1 MKKTYTMLGFSIL
14 IFLGITS
21 IVSAETSYSNF
32 DKLGN
37 GLVVH
42 DRSTE
47 GVSITDEESYT
58 SYNFSEGYA
67 ITDEYSIT
75 SPGSTGKLIHHD
87 MKAGPIIA
95 NSVTGIS
102 ATASADSA
110 SGVIGQNI
118 ISSGKHTVQINN
130 FSDRMQTYRIEYIL
144 QGKVGRH
151 FHAYSAHVQP
161 NR

>member
-1 MKKTYTMLGFSIL
+1 MLGFSIL
-14 IFLGITS
+14 IFWGMTS
-21 IVSAETSYSNF
+21 IVSAEASYSNF

-95 NSVTGIS
+95 NS
-102 ATASADSA
+102 A
-110 SGVIGQNI
+110 SGVIA
-118 ISSGKHTVQINN
+118 KHYI
-130 FSDRMQTYRIEYIL
+130 FWKAYR
-144 QGKVGRH
+144 
-151 FHAYSAHVQP
+151 S
-161 NR
+161 N